1 MDVHHGK
8 ILVVDD
14 NEMNRDML
22 SRRLERKGHIVTR
35 AEDGSAALKCIE
47 TQSFDVILLDI
58 MMPGIDGLEV
68 LSTIRKSQSATELP
82 VIMVTARDDSTDI
95 VQALKLGASD
105 YITKPLDFPVVLA
118 RVQTQLSLKRARDA
132 LETAN
137 QRMKQDLE
145 AAARVQRTLL
155 PTKLPMKDGVQFA
168 WRSRPCDELGG
179 DSLNIFEIDDHHIGM
194 FILDVSGHGV
204 PAALLAVT
212 VTHTL
217 SFNVHQFSVL
227 TDPSDDP
234 SGYSI
239 INPSRAAGRL
249 NRLYP
254 MDPKTLHY
262 FVILYGILNTETN
275 RFKFVSAG
283 MPGPIVLPRDEPP
296 EILDAPSVPIGLLED
311 STYNEHVILLKA
323 GDRIFLHSDGI
334 YEEKDPTG
342 EQFGR
347 NRLCVAVENTRTMD
361 LQTSIDAIIDEVV
374 RWKGNEKLGD
384 DVSIVAFEINR
395 TQQDTSSS
403 Q

>member
-8 ILVVDD
+8 LLVVDD

-22 SRRLERKGHIVTR
+22 SRRLERKGHTVVQ
-35 AEDGSAALKCIE
+35 AEDGKAALECMKK
-47 TQSFDVILLDI
+47 QSFDVILLDI

-68 LSTIRKSQSATELP
+68 LKTIRESRSVTKLP
-82 VIMVTARDDSTDI
+82 VIMVTAKDDSTDI
-95 VQALKLGASD
+95 VQALKQGASD

-118 RVQTQLSLKRARDA
+118 RVQTQLSLKRAHDA
-132 LETAN
+132 LETAH

-155 PTKLPMKDGVQFA
+155 PGKLPVKQGVQFA

-217 SFNVHQFSVL
+217 SIDIHQFSVL

-239 INPSRAAGRL
+239 INPSRAARRL

-262 FVILYGILNTETN
+262 FVILYGILNTKSN
-275 RFKFVSAG
+275 RFKFVCAG
-283 MPGPIVLPRDEPP
+283 MPGPILLRRDKPP

-311 STYNEHVILLKA
+311 STYNEHIIDLKL
-323 GDRIFLHSDGI
+323 GDRIFLHSDGL
-334 YEEKDPTG
+334 YEEKDPSG

-347 NRLCVAVENTRTMD
+347 DRLCAAIENTRAMG
-361 LQTSIDAIIDEVV
+361 LQTSIDALIDEVV
-374 RWKGNEKLGD
+374 CWKGNEDLGD
-384 DVSIVAFEINR
+384 DVSVVAFEINHILR
-395 TQQDTSSS
+395 DASS
-403 Q
+403 

>member
-8 ILVVDD
+8 LLVVDD

-22 SRRLERKGHIVTR
+22 SRRLTRKGHTVEQ
-35 AEDGSAALKCIE
+35 AEDGKAALERIKK
-47 TQSFDVILLDI
+47 QSFDVILLDI

-68 LSTIRKSQSATELP
+68 LKTIRESRSVTELP
-82 VIMVTARDDSTDI
+82 IIMVTARDDTTDI

-118 RVQTQLSLKRARDA
+118 RVQTQLYLKRARDA

-137 QRMKQDLE
+137 RRMRQDLE

-155 PTKLPMKDGVQFA
+155 PGKLPMKQGVQFA
-168 WRSRPCDELGG
+168 WRSRPCNELGG

-239 INPSRAAGRL
+239 INPSRAAKRL

-275 RFKFVSAG
+275 RFRFVSAG
-283 MPGPIVLPRDEPP
+283 MPGPIVLRRDEPA
-296 EILDAPSVPIGLLED
+296 EIEDAPCVPIGLLED
-311 STYNEHVILLKA
+311 STYEEQVIDLKA
-323 GDRIFLHSDGI
+323 GDRLFLHSDGI
-334 YEEKDPTG
+334 YEEHDPSG
-342 EQFGR
+342 EPFGR
-347 NRLCVAVENTRTMD
+347 NRLRTAIENTRKMG
-361 LQTSIDAIIDEVV
+361 LQTSIDAIIDDVV
-374 RWKGNEKLGD
+374 VWKGNDNLSD
-384 DVSIVAFEINR
+384 DVSIVTFEIAHTPDEN
-395 TQQDTSSS
+395 S
-403 Q
+403 

>member
-1 MDVHHGK
+1 MDALHGK
-8 ILVVDD
+8 LLVVDD

-22 SRRLERKGHIVTR
+22 SRRLERKGHTVVQ
-35 AEDGSAALKCIE
+35 AEDGKVALECIE
-47 TQSFDVILLDI
+47 KQSFDVILLDI
-58 MMPGIDGLEV
+58 MMPGIDGIEV
-68 LSTIRKSQSATELP
+68 LKSIRESQSVTELP
-82 VIMVTARDDSTDI
+82 VIMVTARDDTVDI
-95 VQALKLGASD
+95 VKALKLGASD

-118 RVQTQLSLKRARDA
+118 RVQTQLSLKRAHDA

-137 QRMKQDLE
+137 QRMRQDLE

-155 PTKLPMKDGVQFA
+155 PGKLPKKQGVQFA

-179 DSLNIFEIDDHHIGM
+179 DSLNIFTIDDHHIGI

-227 TDPSDDP
+227 TDPSEDP

-239 INPSRAAGRL
+239 IDPARVAKRL

-262 FVILYGILNTETN
+262 FVILYGILNTEIN
-275 RFKFVSAG
+275 RFRFVSAG
-283 MPGPIVLPRDEPP
+283 MPGPILLQRGEPT
-296 EILDAPSVPIGLLED
+296 EIQDFPCVPIGLLED
-311 STYNEHVILLKA
+311 STYEEQVIDLKA
-323 GDRIFLHSDGI
+323 GDRLFLHSDGI
-334 YEEKDPTG
+334 YEERDPSG

-347 NRLCVAVENTRTMD
+347 ERMRTAIENTRSMS
-361 LQTSIDAIIDEVV
+361 LQASIDALINETVM
-374 RWKGNEKLGD
+374 WKGTENLSD
-384 DVSIVAFEINR
+384 DISIVAFEITDNN
-395 TQQDTSSS
+395 
-403 Q
+403 